1 MMNHQTACSMTTNK
15 LENSGTAKHWVVV
28 LLQETMDRAI
38 LFFLLWPRVTE
49 CLPETK
55 QSELVS
61 PFTLCIKSLP
71 YKFALT
77 LCPLSPSAV
86 KEKFRESV
94 KAQELFP

>member
-15 LENSGTAKHWVVV
+15 LKTLV
-28 LLQETMDRAI
+28 LPNTGWWFYYKRQWIVPSCFSFCGPEL
-38 LFFLLWPRVTE
+38 E

-61 PFTLCIKSLP
+61 PFILCIKSLP

-77 LCPLSPSAV
+77 LCPLSQCCEGEIS
-86 KEKFRESV
+86 
-94 KAQELFP
+94 